1 MLPLRAAKCA
11 KRSEDLKSTPRIDSP
26 VTSKVGVA
34 FLISGI
40 FSLIFSVYSESQ
52 ILAFIGLG
60 LTFWGVLFFFLTPV
74 RYVESSLLEST
85 AVASY
90 STIDRIIKNFKNT
103 GKSYYIPSYPKD
115 VYLPD
120 HLKGLKDPVVFI
132 SAENSVVIPS
142 IEELAEGKFLA
153 EKTKGILIAPPGL
166 GILFQIE
173 KALSIDYAK
182 MELAEL
188 CEVLPRSILENF
200 NLAKD
205 IVVTPKENYVDMKIF
220 GSIYMNLYS
229 AENNLK
235 SIVFLGCP
243 LVSAITCVLA
253 KASGKAVAIEKQRVS
268 PDGLTI
274 EVRYSFF
281 QG

>member
-1 MLPLRAAKCA
+1 M
-11 KRSEDLKSTPRIDSP
+11 KSRRIDRSHIS
-26 VTSKVGVA
+26 TRIGVV
-34 FLISGI
+34 FLLSGI
-40 FSLIFSVYSESQ
+40 LSLIFSIMAEAQ
-52 ILAFIGLG
+52 ILALIGLG
-60 LTFWGVLFFFLTPV
+60 LTFWGVLFFLITPV
-74 RYVESSLLEST
+74 RYVEGSLLEGT

-90 STIDRIIKNFKNT
+90 LTIDRIIKNFKNT
-103 GKSYYIPSYPKD
+103 GRGYYIPPYPKD

-132 SAENSVVIPS
+132 SAEKNVAMPS

-153 EKTKGILIAPPGL
+153 EKTKGILVAPPGL
-166 GILFQIE
+166 GLLFQIE
-173 KALSIDYAK
+173 KTLSIDYAK

-188 CEVLPRSILENF
+188 YEVLPRSILENF

-220 GSIYMNLYS
+220 GSIYANLYS
-229 AENNLK
+229 VENNLK
-235 SIVFLGCP
+235 SIDFLGCP

-253 KASGKAVAIEKQRVS
+253 KASGKAVAIEKQQVS
-268 PDGLTI
+268 LDGLTI

-281 QG
+281 KG

>member
-1 MLPLRAAKCA
+1 
-11 KRSEDLKSTPRIDSP
+11 LKSKHINRSHISTRI
-26 VTSKVGVA
+26 GVV
-34 FLISGI
+34 FLLSGI
-40 FSLIFSVYSESQ
+40 LSLIFSIAAESQ
-52 ILAFIGLG
+52 IPALIGLG
-60 LTFWGVLFFFLTPV
+60 LTFWGALFFLFTPV
-74 RYVESSLLEST
+74 RYVKGSLLGDT

-90 STIDRIIKNFKNT
+90 STIDRIIKNFKNIEK
-103 GKSYYIPSYPKD
+103 GYYIPPYPKD

-132 SAENSVVIPS
+132 SAEKSVVMPS
-142 IEELAEGKFLA
+142 IEELAEGKFVA
-153 EKTKGILIAPPGL
+153 EKTKGILVAPPGL
-166 GILFQIE
+166 GLLFQIE
-173 KALSIDYAK
+173 RALGIDYTK
-182 MELAEL
+182 VELAEL
-188 CEVLPRSILENF
+188 CEVLPHSILENF
-200 NLAKD
+200 DLAKG
-205 IVVTPKENYVDMKIF
+205 IVLTPKENYVDMKIF
-220 GSIYMNLYS
+220 GSIYANLYS

-253 KASGKAVAIEKQRVS
+253 KASGKAVAIEKQQVS